1 MEDYTDILREI
12 KADLRANMNGVASA
26 KMREA
31 GLQYHVNFGV
41 ELPRL
46 QQIADDVRSRLSPS
60 HPLTSSPSGNSGEY
74 GDSRKAVP
82 QPLLSGLSQSLWH
95 ENVRESKILAAMLM
109 PAGHFPPELA
119 GLWAEQIPN
128 AEIAQTTVMFLFA
141 RLPFA
146 DTLVFPWLAS
156 ERTVL
161 QLCALLLATR
171 LIIQGTAFSDADHA
185 ELLDQARS
193 LAHPTA
199 PLAIRKAAHNL
210 LLRLE

>member
-31 GLQYHVNFGV
+31 GLHYHVNFGV

-46 QQIADDVRSRLSPS
+46 QQIAADYTPNHEL
-60 HPLTSSPSGNSGEY
+60 
-74 GDSRKAVP
+74 A
-82 QPLLSGLSQSLWH
+82 QALWH

-109 PAGHFPPELA
+109 PTENFTIEQAN
-119 GLWAEQIPN
+119 LWAGEIPN
-128 AEIAQTTVMFLFA
+128 AEIAQTTVMHLFA

-146 DTLVFPWLAS
+146 DALVFPWLAS

-171 LIIQGTAFSDADHA
+171 LIIQGTAFSDADQA